1 MHATLSLGAKIGTG
15 DLRSIVR
22 TVADSN
28 TEILILA
35 LDNSPDIT
43 SLNSLGMEALNLKK
57 FCFLETLILHGATV
71 YASSS
76 KKMTFHEILQNKR
89 IFSHVNST
97 PEGHNELMISALKN
111 GDISVLED
119 CKTLL
124 QLCKNQLNLSN
135 LVKHSIQGST
145 DIKKKC
151 FEFIRWLL
159 ESKWIGWPKV
169 SSGCYPRAIQRICSR

>member
-1 MHATLSLGAKIGTG
+1 M
-15 DLRSIVR
+15 RSIVR
-22 TVADSN
+22 TVTDSN

-35 LDNSPDIT
+35 LDNSPDIK

-57 FCFLETLILHGATV
+57 FCFLETLILHGARV
-71 YASSS
+71 YASSLI

-97 PEGHNELMISALKN
+97 PKGHNELMISALKN

-124 QLCKNQLNLSN
+124 QSCKNQLNLSN
-135 LVKHSIQGST
+135 LVKHSIQRST
-145 DIKKKC
+145 DTKKKC

-159 ESKWIGWPKV
+159 ESKWIGWPNV
-169 SSGCYPRAIQRICSR
+169 SSGCYPRAIQRIRSR